1 MTATPINTMNYNKV
15 IYVLLGAAV
24 LLAFPLIYLG
34 LHRSGQA
41 MLSPSQWLLFGGLA
55 LPVVLAALLPIIIHR
70 VRRTRGLPPEHL
82 SASDLRFTIA
92 LIAVLCPLTFFAV
105 WMFPVFGSLVIMVVP
120 IAFVIRAQHR
130 SQPNHK

>member
-1 MTATPINTMNYNKV
+1 MNYNKLT
-15 IYVLLGAAV
+15 YVLLGAAA
-24 LLAFPLIYLG
+24 LLAFSLLYLV
-34 LHRSGQA
+34 LLRSGHA

-55 LPVVLAALLPIIIHR
+55 LPVVLAAIIPIVIRR
-70 VRRTRGLPPEHL
+70 VRRSRDLPREHI

-105 WMFPVFGSLVIMVVP
+105 WMFPVYGSLLIMLVP
-120 IAFVIRAQHR
+120 IAFIIRGSRR